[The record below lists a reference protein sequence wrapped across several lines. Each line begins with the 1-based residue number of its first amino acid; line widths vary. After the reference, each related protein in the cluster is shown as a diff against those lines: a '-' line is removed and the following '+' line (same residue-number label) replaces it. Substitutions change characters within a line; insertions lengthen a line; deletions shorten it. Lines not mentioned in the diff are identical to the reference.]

1 MPTKKG
7 GEGTSAAAAKS
18 SESSPISELLE
29 GPKTRTTLLISVGLD
44 RMVEVCAAVERRQKS
59 EIVNEALAA
68 YLENKPE
75 LHSL

>member
-7 GEGTSAAAAKS
+7 GGRTSAAATKR
-18 SESSPISELLE
+18 SESSLVSELLE

-59 EIVNEALAA
+59 EVVNEALAA
-68 YLENKPE
+68 YLEKKPE